1 MKYLPLLI
9 AIIFETIAT
18 LALRQSNQFTKL
30 VPSLISIAGY
40 GVSFYF
46 LSITLRHIPLG
57 ISYAIWSGIGIVLI
71 SLFGYLIYQQKLDL
85 PAIIGILFIITGVVI
100 INVFSETTNA

>member
-30 VPSLISIAGY
+30 IPSLISIAGY

-46 LSITLRHIPLG
+46 LSVTLRSIPLG

-85 PAIIGILFIITGVVI
+85 PAIIGILFIIIGVVI
-100 INVFSETTNA
+100 INVFSETTNV